1 MEIIQICLNPERE
14 NRIKLTELL
23 NLIFNSKLPYKEKV
37 TLLRDSFGFPV
48 EAEFG
53 EELKNMCN
61 VSQYIFGY
69 ALEEGIEQGLQQG
82 IEQGIEQGLQ
92 QGLQQ
97 GIEQG
102 MEQGLQQGMEQ
113 GRQSRTEEIVR
124 RMREEN
130 YPEDQIIRI
139 CGVTKEELLSIK

>member
-1 MEIIQICLNPERE
+1 
-14 NRIKLTELL
+14 
-23 NLIFNSKLPYKEKV
+23 
-37 TLLRDSFGFPV
+37 
-48 EAEFG
+48 
-53 EELKNMCN
+53 MCN

-82 IEQGIEQGLQ
+82 IE
-92 QGLQQ
+92 Q